1 MDGSIW
7 SYYFTSNWMPPKS
20 LTLTLLIFL
29 QHMRKTYE
37 SKVFAISL
45 IQILACFIQ
54 SSDVFVFKNSGN
66 LFVVAS
72 LYPSPSSRFS
82 WFVLFFEIHRQ
93 TWHNQKINEHRTL
106 FSCVWIYPVWMNRRY
121 TKYYCWIIYLF
132 AVSVVVGWGKNIKI
146 DIVYVPL
153 THKYRTNQAE
163 FCCNRIS

>member
-1 MDGSIW
+1 
-7 SYYFTSNWMPPKS
+7 MPPKS

-106 FSCVWIYPVWMNRRY
+106 FSCVWIYPVWMNEEIHEILLLNYISLCSECGGGVREKHKNRY
-121 TKYYCWIIYLF
+121 CLRSTYTQTPNESSWIL
-132 AVSVVVGWGKNIKI
+132 
-146 DIVYVPL
+146 L
-153 THKYRTNQAE
+153 
-163 FCCNRIS
+163 